1 MECKEAEKLVIPF
14 LRNELQAEETEQFI
28 SHVRSCEVCREEL
41 EIYYT
46 IHHMLQS
53 DDDMEETSYDVR
65 QMIEEELETRL
76 AGIRRDRRK
85 KRVAYILIAV
95 GIILLALLVV
105 IALRPDDTVRLFY
118 QIREY
123 VSGWRMRIP

>member
-65 QMIEEELETRL
+65 QMIEEELDTRL

-95 GIILLALLVV
+95 GVILLAFLVV
-105 IALRPDDTVRLFY
+105 IALRPDDAVRLFY
-118 QIREY
+118 QIREFAA
-123 VSGWRMRIP
+123 GWRMSTP